1 MTQTQ
6 GTNWKNVNNWHW
18 VDKNCMNWTKDY
30 LKKSFQVESTSQ
42 KLHLSLD
49 TVSGDCDLNQRKG
62 QVINIYDIAVKGSW
76 KVLDADLKETHKGT
90 VEIPEFMH
98 DTTMEELVINI
109 DTDSNAKDSQ
119 DIKNLIRKEFTP
131 KIKEHFSHFS
141 ADLMAEHAKDVF
153 ITNDQMNGH
162 PVKSNYNPKPVEA
175 LAPKS
180 AETATSGAKSSQKG
194 AMVTINQTISFQCA
208 ASDLFDVLL
217 SSKKVVLWSRAPC
230 TLEKTVGSPISLF
243 GGNITGSLLE
253 WVDNEKIVMTWR
265 LKSWPV
271 GHESKVTITL
281 QQGSDSTTL
290 KLVQENVPIGEK
302 SVTEQNWKNYYW
314 NSIKRVF
321 GFGALL

>member
-1 MTQTQ
+1 
-6 GTNWKNVNNWHW
+6 
-18 VDKNCMNWTKDY
+18 
-30 LKKSFQVESTSQ
+30 
-42 KLHLSLD
+42 
-49 TVSGDCDLNQRKG
+49 
-62 QVINIYDIAVKGSW
+62 
-76 KVLDADLKETHKGT
+76 
-90 VEIPEFMH
+90 MH

-109 DTDSNAKDSQ
+109 DIDSNAKDSQ

-175 LAPKS
+175 LAPTS
-180 AETATSGAKSSQKG
+180 AETATSGAKASQKG

-253 WVDNEKIVMTWR
+253 WVI
-265 LKSWPV
+265 
-271 GHESKVTITL
+271 
-281 QQGSDSTTL
+281 
-290 KLVQENVPIGEK
+290 
-302 SVTEQNWKNYYW
+302 
-314 NSIKRVF
+314 
-321 GFGALL
+321 